1 MFMKEVV
8 VSFFAVLALWCLCLL
23 GIESYQLPA
32 GVSLPMPSLVPTSE
46 AELAQQKRQDGIQ
59 FMQLMNVPDGDTSLH
74 YSNWAFPTSIV
85 FNAVLYNVV
94 TGLANTFDIVLTD
107 NCYSNVADGYVAIK
121 ENEKEARI
129 AAFAEMASC
138 SIPIDSIYSDYSFT
152 QVSSG
157 FMRVGLSNQVTR
169 THEVFTSKNITVCIR
184 AATNAADFARELI
197 NAGLPEAERI
207 PLPPTP

>member
-1 MFMKEVV
+1 MKEVV

-85 FNAVLYNVV
+85 FNAVLY
-94 TGLANTFDIVLTD
+94 IV
-107 NCYSNVADGYVAIK
+107 CGIVIQSW
-121 ENEKEARI
+121 
-129 AAFAEMASC
+129 
-138 SIPIDSIYSDYSFT
+138 
-152 QVSSG
+152 
-157 FMRVGLSNQVTR
+157 
-169 THEVFTSKNITVCIR
+169 IR
-184 AATNAADFARELI
+184 AD
-197 NAGLPEAERI
+197 
-207 PLPPTP
+207 